1 MFWEEGTMLGGLQPQ
16 EDSSAKGSW
25 EGLRRK
31 QMDEEGL
38 TERQFYGFQPRGNE
52 DWNRAVIL
60 EMARKEAVKI
70 HVSCILFE

>member
-1 MFWEEGTMLGGLQPQ
+1 ME
-16 EDSSAKGSW
+16 
-25 EGLRRK
+25 
-31 QMDEEGL
+31 EEGL

-60 EMARKEAVKI
+60 EMAGKEAVKI